1 MLSNVH
7 FVNSSSPEA
16 KLTCPNHLLSLNTE
30 LLKLKQELDDSTL
43 RHETNLASV
52 RQKHNAIIA
61 DLGDQI
67 DSLNKGKAKMEQ
79 HKNSLL
85 MDLNQ
90 SRHTLEELN
99 SEKSMLEKNN
109 KMMQNELLESS
120 NRLEDIYQNLND
132 GDIAKKRLGTEREDL
147 EKQIA
152 EGEKAMKHLS
162 LMKTSL
168 ANQLEDMKQLAEAET
183 RDKASL
189 VAKFKVGQVQVL
201 FIFSLMDNNSN
212 ISISSKMG
220 LSQVLQ

>member
-1 MLSNVH
+1 MAMPRMMMLMINIQ
-7 FVNSSSPEA
+7 VNKKREA
-16 KLTCPNHLLSLNTE
+16 E

>member
-1 MLSNVH
+1 MAMPRMMMLMINIQ
-7 FVNSSSPEA
+7 VNKKREA
-16 KLTCPNHLLSLNTE
+16 E

-67 DSLNKGKAKMEQ
+67 NSLNKGKAKMEQ

-132 GDIAKKRLGTEREDL
+132 GDIAKTRLGTEREDL

-212 ISISSKMG
+212 ISIS
-220 LSQVLQ
+220 